1 MQQPTIPKSPTT
13 QAVLLVSP
21 GCAHC
26 AATKRILDK
35 LLHEGLLVQVDIIDV
50 TTHPAIAQQHSVKS
64 VPWLKLGPIHLA
76 GAHSETEL
84 RQWLEQLNESNAAQ
98 LFAHLLKSN
107 ALDQVIAMI
116 EQEPARL
123 PELLTLVEDPEQDL
137 KIRLG
142 VSAVFEGFEN
152 QPVLQQLVGP
162 LAELAKSEYARVRAD
177 AAHFLSLT
185 HSPEA
190 IAFLQQLA
198 QDTDHEV
205 REIANDGLQQ

>member
-1 MQQPTIPKSPTT
+1 MINSPDT

-35 LLHEGLLVQVDIIDV
+35 FLQEGLLTLVDIVDV
-50 TTHPAIAQQHSVKS
+50 TIDPAVAQKYNVRS
-64 VPWLKLGPIHLA
+64 VPWLKLGPIHLS
-76 GAHSETEL
+76 GAHSEPEL
-84 RQWLEQLNESNAAQ
+84 RQWLEQLNEKNATQ
-98 LFAHLLKSN
+98 LFAHLLKIN
-107 ALDQVIAMI
+107 ALDQVISII
-116 EQEPARL
+116 EQEPNRL
-123 PELLTLVEDPEQDL
+123 SDVLPLAADPGQDL

-142 VSAVFEGFEN
+142 VSAVFEFFEN
-152 QPVLQQLVGP
+152 RPELYPLVQPMGQL
-162 LAELAKSEYARVRAD
+162 ARSENARVRAD

-190 IAFLQQLA
+190 IVFLQQLA
-198 QDTDHEV
+198 QDTDPEV